1 MPAHTQAWYIVTIRY
16 NQIKTTINMEKRKTL
31 WYWIFTIILSFCIFS
46 GGLAQAMQVKG
57 VVEGFKPLGY
67 PIYFISLI
75 GVWKMLGIIA
85 ILIPG
90 FKLLKEW
97 AYAGIFFVMS
107 GAVISHIAS
116 NDISVQ
122 IIAPFLLAVLAV
134 LSWYLRPA
142 DRKIISAN

>member
-1 MPAHTQAWYIVTIRY
+1 MKKGKLI
-16 NQIKTTINMEKRKTL
+16 
-31 WYWIFTIILSFCIFS
+31 WYWIITAILSFCIFF
-46 GGLAQAMQVKG
+46 GGLAQTMQLKDVLQ
-57 VVEGFKPLGY
+57 GFKPLGY

-97 AYAGIFFVMS
+97 AYAGIFFAMT

-116 NDISVQ
+116 NDIHPQ
-122 IIAPFLLAVLAV
+122 IIAPFLFAIFTV
-134 LSWYLRPA
+134 LSWHLRPA
-142 DRKIISAN
+142 DRKIIAVN

>member
-1 MPAHTQAWYIVTIRY
+1 
-16 NQIKTTINMEKRKTL
+16 MEKRKLL
-31 WYWIFTIILSFCIFS
+31 WYWIITVILSFCIFS

-57 VVEGFKPLGY
+57 VVQGFKPLGY
-67 PIYFISLI
+67 PNYFISLI

-85 ILIPG
+85 ILIPK

-116 NDISVQ
+116 GDVSIQ
-122 IIAPFLLAVLAV
+122 IVAPVVLAIFTV

-142 DRKIISAN
+142 DRKIISVD

>member
-1 MPAHTQAWYIVTIRY
+1 
-16 NQIKTTINMEKRKTL
+16 MEKTKRI
-31 WYWIFTIILSFCIFS
+31 WYWIITILLSFCIFS
-46 GGLAQAMQVKG
+46 GGLAQTLQLKQTID
-57 VVEGFKPLGY
+57 GFKPLGY
-67 PIYFISLI
+67 PTYFISII

-85 ILIPG
+85 ILAPG

-97 AYAGIFFVMS
+97 AYAGIFFTMT

-116 NDISVQ
+116 NDIHAQ
-122 IIAPFLLAVLAV
+122 IIAPAVLAVFTV